1 MADLEL
7 KVHLKSGTIV
17 DCTEAVT
24 KITWSGDIKSPS
36 RTLDFDILQAV
47 YDREIESLGITE
59 GDTVSFFEKGKELF
73 RGILIDVDKDSSD
86 NEVKL
91 TAKDIGFFLKNKVAF
106 NFNNVPTE
114 KVASDV
120 IKKLG
125 YKAGSIV
132 KTGQKYTKVVT
143 NSTGYD
149 VIMSAYT
156 EASKSTNK
164 KYMVTT
170 TIDKFN
176 VIEKGVKVLELE
188 FNEEENLL
196 KTQYKISLDKMVTR
210 VLVTDKNGNK
220 VSEKID
226 KELEKLY
233 KVVVNEIEQQ
243 TEGGNTNNKGI
254 TKPEKSA
261 SLTGI
266 GDTTCISGFGVNVK
280 DSHTGLVGKFFIDSD
295 KHTWTG
301 GDYEIDMELNFE
313 NIMDEKEITE
323 SKNEG
328 DSTSSGGG
336 QVLNGKKVKARYS
349 AYCPKAEGSIG
360 GGNTTASGE
369 KIDYSKKTCAAP
381 KEIPFGTLIQI
392 VGTGTKYD
400 GQTFRVNDRGGAI
413 KIINGVYRFDLLL
426 PSGTEMNNFGMRN
439 GYVIIGDGTG
449 YHTEGG
455 SSRAVELA
463 KSQLGKP
470 YKWGATG
477 ESSYDCSGLV
487 YWVAKKLGKT
497 IPRTSKQQSTYGQ
510 AVSKSNLQAGDCVFF
525 ANKNGVH
532 HVGIYIGNGEYI
544 HAPQTGDVVKI
555 SKLSSRSDY
564 HNARRFL

>member
-1 MADLEL
+1 M
-7 KVHLKSGTIV
+7 
-17 DCTEAVT
+17 
-24 KITWSGDIKSPS
+24 
-36 RTLDFDILQAV
+36 
-47 YDREIESLGITE
+47 
-59 GDTVSFFEKGKELF
+59 
-73 RGILIDVDKDSSD
+73 
-86 NEVKL
+86 
-91 TAKDIGFFLKNKVAF
+91 
-106 NFNNVPTE
+106 
-114 KVASDV
+114 
-120 IKKLG
+120 
-125 YKAGSIV
+125 
-132 KTGQKYTKVVT
+132 
-143 NSTGYD
+143 
-149 VIMSAYT
+149 
-156 EASKSTNK
+156 
-164 KYMVTT
+164 
-170 TIDKFN
+170 
-176 VIEKGVKVLELE
+176 
-188 FNEEENLL
+188 
-196 KTQYKISLDKMVTR
+196 
-210 VLVTDKNGNK
+210 TDKNGNK

-233 KVVVNEIEQQ
+233 KVVINEIEQQ

-295 KHTWTG
+295 KHTWSG

-323 SKNEG
+323 STSEG

-369 KIDYSKKTCAAP
+369 RIDYSKKTCAAP

-426 PSGTEMNNFGMRN
+426 PSGTEMNNFGMRD
-439 GYVIIGDGTG
+439 GYVIIGNGTG
-449 YHTEGG
+449 YHSEGG
-455 SSRAVELA
+455 SSRAVQFA

-477 ESSYDCSGLV
+477 PNSFDCSGLV

-497 IPRTSKQQSTYGQ
+497 VPRTSRQQSTYGQ

-532 HVGIYIGNGEYI
+532 HVGIYIGGGEFI
-544 HAPQTGDVVKI
+544 HAPQSGDVVKI
-555 SKLSSRSDY
+555 SKLSSRGDY

>member
-1 MADLEL
+1 
-7 KVHLKSGTIV
+7 
-17 DCTEAVT
+17 
-24 KITWSGDIKSPS
+24 
-36 RTLDFDILQAV
+36 
-47 YDREIESLGITE
+47 
-59 GDTVSFFEKGKELF
+59 
-73 RGILIDVDKDSSD
+73 
-86 NEVKL
+86 
-91 TAKDIGFFLKNKVAF
+91 
-106 NFNNVPTE
+106 
-114 KVASDV
+114 
-120 IKKLG
+120 
-125 YKAGSIV
+125 
-132 KTGQKYTKVVT
+132 
-143 NSTGYD
+143 
-149 VIMSAYT
+149 
-156 EASKSTNK
+156 
-164 KYMVTT
+164 MVTT

-233 KVVVNEIEQQ
+233 KVVINEIEQQ

-266 GDTTCISGFGVNVK
+266 GDTTCVSGFGVNVK

-323 SKNEG
+323 STSEG

-369 KIDYSKKTCAAP
+369 RIDYSKKTCAAP

-426 PSGTEMNNFGMRN
+426 PSGSEMNNFGMRN

-449 YHTEGG
+449 YHSESG
-455 SSRAVELA
+455 SNKAVQFA

-477 ESSYDCSGLV
+477 PNSFDCSGLV

-497 IPRTSKQQSTYGQ
+497 VPRTSRQQSTYGK

-544 HAPQTGDVVKI
+544 HAPKTGDVVKI
-555 SKLSSRSDY
+555 SKLSSRGDY

>member
-36 RTLDFDILQAV
+36 RTLDFDILQSV

-114 KVASDV
+114 KVANDV

-125 YKAGSIV
+125 YKAGNIV

-143 NSTGYD
+143 NSSGYD

-196 KTQYKISLDKMVTR
+196 KTQYKISLDKMITR
-210 VLVTDKNGNK
+210 VIVTDKNGNK

-226 KELEKLY
+226 KELEKIY
-233 KVVVNEIEQQ
+233 KIVVNEIEQQ
-243 TEGGNTNNKGI
+243 KEGSSKEVTT

-295 KHTWTG
+295 KHTWSG

-323 SKNEG
+323 STSEG
-328 DSTSSGGG
+328 ESTSGGG
-336 QVLNGKKVKARYS
+336 QILNGKKVKARYS

-360 GGNTTASGE
+360 GGSTTASGE
-369 KIDYSKKTCAAP
+369 RIDYSKKTCAAP

-400 GQTFRVNDRGGAI
+400 GSTFRVNDRGGAI
-413 KIINGVYRFDLLL
+413 KIINGVCRFDLLL
-426 PSGTEMNNFGMRN
+426 PSGSEMDNFGMRD
-439 GYVIIGDGTG
+439 GYVIIGNGTG
-449 YHTEGG
+449 YHSEVG

-463 KSQLGKP
+463 KSHLGKP

-477 ESSYDCSGLV
+477 PNSFDCSGLV

-497 IPRTSKQQSTYGQ
+497 VPRTSKQQSTYGQ

-525 ANKNGVH
+525 GSPVH
-532 HVGIYIGNGEYI
+532 HVGIYIGGGEFI
-544 HAPQTGDVVKI
+544 HAPKTGDVVKI
-555 SKLSSRSDY
+555 SKLSSRGDY

>member
-1 MADLEL
+1 MDEKLEL
-7 KVHLKSGTIV
+7 KVHLKSGTVV

-24 KITWSGDIKSPS
+24 KIVWSGDIKSAS
-36 RTLDFDILQAV
+36 RTLEFDIIQAV
-47 YDREIESLGITE
+47 YDKEIESVGITE
-59 GDTVSFFEKGKELF
+59 GDTVSFFVNGKELF
-73 RGILIDVDKDSSD
+73 RGILIDVDKDSSS
-86 NEVKL
+86 NEVKY
-91 TAKDIGFFLKNKVAF
+91 TSKDIGFLLKNKVAF

-114 KVASDV
+114 KVAKDV

-125 YKAGSIV
+125 YNAGSIV
-132 KTGQKYTKVVT
+132 STGQKYTKVVT
-143 NSTGYD
+143 NSSGYD
-149 VIMSAYT
+149 VIMAAYT
-156 EASKSTNK
+156 EASKSNGK
-164 KYMVTT
+164 KYMITT
-170 TIDKFN
+170 NIDKFN
-176 VIEKGVKVLELE
+176 VIEKGVKVLELQ

-210 VLVTDKNGNK
+210 VVVTDKNGNK

-233 KVVVNEIEQQ
+233 KITVNEIEQQ
-243 TEGGNTNNKGI
+243 NEGGNTNNKGI

-261 SLTGI
+261 SLSGI
-266 GDTTCISGFGVNVK
+266 GDISCVSGFGVNVK

-295 KHTWTG
+295 KHTWSG

-323 SKNEG
+323 STQDG
-328 DSTSSGGG
+328 ATDGGGG
-336 QVLNGKKVKARYS
+336 QVLNGKKVKARFS

-360 GGNTTASGE
+360 GGSTTASGE

-381 KEIPFGTLIQI
+381 PEIKFQTNIQI

-426 PSGTEMNNFGMRN
+426 PSGSEMNNFGMRD

-449 YHTEGG
+449 YHSEGG
-455 SSRAVELA
+455 SNKAVQLA
-463 KSQLGKP
+463 KTKLGKP

-477 ESSYDCSGLV
+477 PNSFDCSGLV
-487 YWVAKKLGKT
+487 YWVAKQMGKSV
-497 IPRTSKQQSTYGQ
+497 PRTSKQQSTYGQ
-510 AVSKSNLQAGDCVFF
+510 SVSKSNLQAGDCVFF
-525 ANKNGVH
+525 GSPVH
-532 HVGIYIGNGEYI
+532 HVGIYIGGGQYI

-555 SKLSSRSDY
+555 SNLNSRKDY

>member
-1 MADLEL
+1 MENMKLEL
-7 KVHLKSGTIV
+7 KIHLKSGTII

-36 RTLDFDILQAV
+36 RTLDFDVLQAV
-47 YDREIESLGITE
+47 YDKEIESLGITE
-59 GDTVSFFEKGKELF
+59 GDTVSFFEEGKELF

-91 TAKDIGFFLKNKVAF
+91 TAKDIGFLLKNKVAF
-106 NFNNVPTE
+106 NFNNIPTE

-125 YKAGSIV
+125 YNEGSII

-143 NSTGYD
+143 NSNGYD
-149 VIMSAYT
+149 VIIAAYT

-170 TIDKFN
+170 SIDKFN

-210 VLVTDKNGNK
+210 VIVTDKNGNK

-233 KVVVNEIEQQ
+233 KIVVNEIEQQ
-243 TEGGNTNNKGI
+243 TEGSKKEITT

-266 GDTTCISGFGVNVK
+266 GDTTCISGFGVNIK

-323 SKNEG
+323 PTSES
-328 DSTSSGGG
+328 DSLNGGSG
-336 QVLNGKKVKARYS
+336 QILNGKKVKALFT
-349 AYCPKAEGSIG
+349 AYYPSNSSMEGG
-360 GGNTTASGE
+360 FHAANGE
-369 KIDYSKKTCAAP
+369 KLNPNSNTCAAP
-381 KEIPFGTLIQI
+381 KSIPFGTNIQ
-392 VGTGTKYD
+392 VYGTGTGRD
-400 GQTFRVNDRGGAI
+400 GKTYRVNDRGGAI
-413 KIINGVYRFDLLL
+413 KVVNGVYHFDILM
-426 PSGTEMNNFGMRN
+426 SSASECNAWGKKYGEA
-439 GYVIIGDGTG
+439 IIGDGTG
-449 YHTEGG
+449 YHSEDG
-455 SSRAVELA
+455 SNKAVRLA
-463 KSQLGKP
+463 KSKLGKP

-477 ESSYDCSGLV
+477 PNSFDCSGLI
-487 YWVAKKLGKT
+487 YWVAKQMGKS
-497 IPRTSKQQSTYGQ
+497 IPRTSRQQSNFGQ
-510 AVSKSNLQAGDCVFF
+510 AVSKNNLQAGDCVFF
-525 ANKNGVH
+525 GSPVH
-532 HVGIYIGNGEYI
+532 HVGIYVGGGQYI

-555 SKLSSRSDY
+555 SNLSSRRDF